1 MCMDEFNPRV
11 HPAGGGGAPAD
22 NRTEHFKV
30 STQFPFQSFNMTHFL
45 GEIRPI
51 FKHTCFCCS
60 LEAMNYGDCGVWD
73 RAQVT
78 VLHCTPLYHMV
89 SLVTFKKVL
98 QVHLPRSR
106 MLSRKA
112 RCISYYYTTF
122 LFIQRAVQTALQE
135 RLPGPSTV
143 RITPPTCVRHVRFH
157 FLVEKGYY
165 SSVRNVISGQGQ
177 RNF

>member
-1 MCMDEFNPRV
+1 MCMDEFNPRD

-112 RCISYYYTTF
+112 RCIWILLHDIPFYTTGSSNSTP
-122 LFIQRAVQTALQE
+122 RALTGTFHCSYHAAHLRSPRTIPLPSREGLLQQ
-135 RLPGPSTV
+135 
-143 RITPPTCVRHVRFH
+143 C
-157 FLVEKGYY
+157 
-165 SSVRNVISGQGQ
+165 
-177 RNF
+177 